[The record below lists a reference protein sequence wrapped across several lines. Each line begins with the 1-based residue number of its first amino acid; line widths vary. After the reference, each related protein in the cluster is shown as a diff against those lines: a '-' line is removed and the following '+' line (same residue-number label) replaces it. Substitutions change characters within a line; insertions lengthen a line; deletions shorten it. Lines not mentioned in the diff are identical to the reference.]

1 MLFNKQKRGIK
12 PRYGVNKGSNV
23 SKESMA
29 NGSMSLVRNYQ
40 WEVLCAFVVYVWE
53 ELKVIWWFHPSLSDN
68 VHPKL
73 NGYAMLWTYI
83 LWTLISTCIY
93 SDSSI
98 NNYAPIDDAAWFH
111 VMLHKHKKRTKN
123 PKRASSKMN
132 KQKKHDISIK
142 LSPHLS
148 QCSKGFEEAY

>member
-53 ELKVIWWFHPSLSDN
+53 ELKVI
-68 VHPKL
+68 
-73 NGYAMLWTYI
+73 
-83 LWTLISTCIY
+83 
-93 SDSSI
+93 
-98 NNYAPIDDAAWFH
+98 
-111 VMLHKHKKRTKN
+111 
-123 PKRASSKMN
+123 
-132 KQKKHDISIK
+132 
-142 LSPHLS
+142 
-148 QCSKGFEEAY
+148 